1 MVRVTFECFT
11 VDTVPLLSNASG
23 TFKPGAA
30 TRRTASSSHW
40 TGVKIGK
47 QQAQVLPWSNVDNM
61 DYSNY
66 LQRLRMNRLI
76 HFSAV
81 ISAQLVLVRV
91 ARVPNKLGPW
101 WAGRAG
107 PAVLCW

>member
-1 MVRVTFECFT
+1 MVRVTFERVA

-30 TRRTASSSHW
+30 TRRTASSHW

-47 QQAQVLPWSNVDNM
+47 QQAQVLPWSHVDNM

-81 ISAQLVLVRV
+81 ISA
-91 ARVPNKLGPW
+91 
-101 WAGRAG
+101 
-107 PAVLCW
+107 

>member
-1 MVRVTFECFT
+1 MVRVTFECVA
-11 VDTVPLLSNASG
+11 VDTASLLSNASG

-30 TRRTASSSHW
+30 TRRTASSHW

-47 QQAQVLPWSNVDNM
+47 QQAQVLPWSQVDDNK

-81 ISAQLVLVRV
+81 ISA
-91 ARVPNKLGPW
+91 
-101 WAGRAG
+101 
-107 PAVLCW
+107 